1 MLSVIL
7 FIICGILIAYL
18 VYAIISRILLR
29 VFNYAPPVSASQS
42 NVLDSRLRMIIQPPE
57 TILKRSGISS
67 GMRLL
72 DVGCGSGPYT
82 IFMARAVGKDGLV
95 YALDIQKD
103 MLAKL
108 EDKLAL
114 PQNKDIINVHPIL
127 ADAAN
132 LPLED
137 NSLDLALIV
146 SVTREFPDGHKVFK
160 DIKRVLKPNGLL
172 AVSEIL
178 IDMDYI
184 TRSEMSKLGVAAGF
198 EIAETK
204 GNLWSYTMKFKKLL
218 VKLDD

>member
-18 VYAIISRILLR
+18 VYAIISRIILR

-204 GNLWSYTMKFKKLL
+204 GNLWSYTMKFKKLPL
-218 VKLDD
+218 KLDD

>member
-114 PQNKDIINVHPIL
+114 PQNKDIINVHPVL

-204 GNLWSYTMKFKKLL
+204 GNLWSYTMKFKKLP

>member
-82 IFMARAVGKDGLV
+82 IFMARAVGKGGLV
-95 YALDIQKD
+95 YALDIQRD

-204 GNLWSYTMKFKKLL
+204 GNLWSYTMKFKKLP

>member
-1 MLSVIL
+1 M
-7 FIICGILIAYL
+7 
-18 VYAIISRILLR
+18 
-29 VFNYAPPVSASQS
+29 
-42 NVLDSRLRMIIQPPE
+42 QPPE

-204 GNLWSYTMKFKKLL
+204 GNLWSYTMKFKKLPL
-218 VKLDD
+218 KLDD

>member
-204 GNLWSYTMKFKKLL
+204 GNLWSYTMKFKKAAT
-218 VKLDD
+218 